1 MDLKF
6 KILIGIVVI
15 IIISGIISSFSG
27 GGGDGDGTDT
37 NGGGGTDDGEDD
49 GTDDAN
55 GGGSS
60 TESGSSQTRD
70 NYNREY
76 NEDRVTAMAK
86 FSSKVADPLNDAKIL
101 EISTKLQMNKFDIDG
116 DGKVSANDIPDG
128 DLKTELMG
136 YDVDG
141 DDILTED
148 EFREYVKHRGRVS
161 RPEMHQK

>member
-27 GGGDGDGTDT
+27 GGDGDGTDT
-37 NGGGGTDDGEDD
+37 NGGGGTDDGE
-49 GTDDAN
+49 DDAN

-148 EFREYVKHRGRVS
+148 EFREYVKR
-161 RPEMHQK
+161 QK